1 MISLFRKI
9 RYDLMGKNKPAK
21 YLKYAVGEIIL
32 VVIGILI
39 ALQINNWNEGQI
51 RQNDS
56 NTSLVQIFNDLQED
70 REFLELYI
78 KLETEHVSTLT
89 AIIKGNNSQG
99 LDSILQSLDH
109 YMHFAENNNGYSSL
123 KNLGGISNISNSELK
138 SSLTTYYEKTY
149 GNLSMT
155 SNFTEKFTNDR
166 VIPFL
171 IANLR
176 PDIDMLTTNDLVL
189 KKLETSNLRYLIN
202 YQINVK
208 KYSII
213 QVRKGLKNIFELI
226 LLIEKELGLKNSKS
240 TTR

>member
-1 MISLFRKI
+1 
-9 RYDLMGKNKPAK
+9 
-21 YLKYAVGEIIL
+21 
-32 VVIGILI
+32 
-39 ALQINNWNEGQI
+39 
-51 RQNDS
+51 
-56 NTSLVQIFNDLQED
+56 
-70 REFLELYI
+70 
-78 KLETEHVSTLT
+78 
-89 AIIKGNNSQG
+89 
-99 LDSILQSLDH
+99 
-109 YMHFAENNNGYSSL
+109 
-123 KNLGGISNISNSELK
+123 
-138 SSLTTYYEKTY
+138 
-149 GNLSMT
+149 MT

-189 KKLETSNLRYLIN
+189 EKLETSNLRYLIN